1 MSRIKRGCVRFG
13 NRLPLV
19 GKIKIGE
26 KRTGNNGKE
35 YPTSLDYFKATG
47 KYEQYFNRQFPE
59 KTNKLTIIFIDD
71 DPDYSCNERF
81 EGRDKSG
88 KLIGKGDGEN
98 WYLYNDQTDRYEP
111 VDNEILRS
119 ATVQNGWVWSETL
132 TLRFIVPELKGLL
145 GVWEFSTKGKK
156 SSIEHIRNTYDTIK
170 EQAGTVV
177 NLPFDLVVEKVK
189 SQKPG
194 NTRVFPVVN
203 LIPHIS
209 HDNMLKIRQFTE
221 VNENGL
227 LAVGMLTDEKIN
239 TLKIVNKND

>member
-1 MSRIKRGCVRFG
+1 MSRIKRDIITYG
-13 NRLPLV
+13 NRLPIV

-26 KRTGNNGKE
+26 KRKSSNGKE
-35 YPTSLDYFKATG
+35 YPASLDYFKAVG

-59 KTNKLTIIFIDD
+59 KTSKLTIIFIDD
-71 DPDYSCNERF
+71 NPDYSCNERF
-81 EGRDKSG
+81 ECRDESGRLVG
-88 KLIGKGDGEN
+88 TGDGVSWN
-98 WYLYNDQTDRYEP
+98 LYNNTTDRYEP

-119 ATVQNGWVWSETL
+119 ATKENGWKWSETL

-194 NTRVFPVVN
+194 DTKVFPVVN
-203 LIPHIS
+203 LIPHIT
-209 HDNMLKIRQFTE
+209 HENILKIKQFTE
-221 VNENGL
+221 TNENGL
-227 LAVGMLTDEKIN
+227 LAIGMLTDEKIQ
-239 TLKIVNKND
+239 TLQIEKK